1 MDVVVE
7 FAFAINIMQ
16 NIKGEKSKRKRQK
29 KGGLVNDELTLINT
43 LNTMTTTTIITNG
56 LQSIKFLLYFYF

>member
-29 KGGLVNDELTLINT
+29 KRGV
-43 LNTMTTTTIITNG
+43 
-56 LQSIKFLLYFYF
+56 S